1 MKEELHHQKIFDIY
15 YSMGENRSLQK
26 LRAQLCQ
33 DSAENVPHVNTLKSW
48 SKAFN
53 WQERIEQRD
62 MENSR
67 RLEKK
72 TNNTIVN
79 EKANYR
85 KIIKASIQT
94 FVEKLR
100 AGAIEVESIQDVE
113 RLVKLDLLLM
123 GEATDRQD
131 EEINITI
138 KRV

>member
-67 RLEKK
+67 LLEKK

-85 KIIKASIQT
+85 KIIKAAMST
-94 FVEKLR
+94 FVKNLQ
-100 AGAIEVESIQDVE
+100 AGNIQVNTVQDAE

-123 GEATDRQD
+123 GEATERGEVVQIVDD
-131 EEINITI
+131 IE
-138 KRV
+138 

>member
-1 MKEELHHQKIFDIY
+1 MKETLRHQEAFEY
-15 YSMGENRSLQK
+15 YYTLGEKRSIPQVAQK
-26 LRAQLCQ
+26 YAV
-33 DSAENVPHVNTLKSW
+33 STAGVKKW

>member
-1 MKEELHHQKIFDIY
+1 MREELHHQRIFDIY

-26 LRAQLCQ
+26 LWEQLDQ
-33 DSAENVPHVNTLKSW
+33 DNTIERPSMATLKRW
-48 SKAFN
+48 SGVLS

-67 RLEKK
+67 RLEQK

-85 KIIKASIQT
+85 KIIKAAIGK
-94 FVEKLR
+94 FVKNL
-100 AGAIEVESIQDVE
+100 QDGKVDISSVQDAE

-123 GEATDRQD
+123 GEATERGEVVQIVDD
-131 EEINITI
+131 I
-138 KRV
+138 K